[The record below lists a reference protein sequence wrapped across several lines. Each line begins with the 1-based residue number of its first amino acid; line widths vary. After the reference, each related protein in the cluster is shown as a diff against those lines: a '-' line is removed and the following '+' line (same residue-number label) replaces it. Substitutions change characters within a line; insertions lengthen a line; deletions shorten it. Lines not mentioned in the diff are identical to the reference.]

1 MFFLI
6 NYSREEKRLVAID
19 EYVDSSS
26 ASKAKLEV
34 EIAMLGCAVRNEVVV
49 LEAESLDSLK
59 SSHSRYFKTFSDIQ
73 IEK

>member
-6 NYSREEKRLVAID
+6 NYSREEKRLVSID
-19 EYVDSSS
+19 QYVDSSS

-34 EIAMLGCAVRNEVVV
+34 EIAMLACAIRNEVVV
-49 LEAESLDSLK
+49 LEAENLDSLK